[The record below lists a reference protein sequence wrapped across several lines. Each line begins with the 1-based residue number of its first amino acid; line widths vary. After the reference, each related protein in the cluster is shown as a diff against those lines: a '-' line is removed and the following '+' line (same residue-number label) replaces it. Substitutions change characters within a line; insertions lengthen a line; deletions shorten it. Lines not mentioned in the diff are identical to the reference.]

1 MMICRKRTLTRGY
14 RFVTYGRKPYESDEG
29 LDSGYGTSA
38 SSVALLNQDS
48 PDEDSMDDMQ

>member
-1 MMICRKRTLTRGY
+1 MICRERTLTRDY
-14 RFVTYGRKPYESDEG
+14 SFVTYGRKPYENDEG

-38 SSVALLNQDS
+38 SSVALVNPDS